1 MRLHRTLSPWLIGL
15 LPLETVFSSVTD
27 VSRGIFPVLNIHGYT
42 SRRSDEAP
50 MPFNVV
56 TLERGSDA
64 RGTRVNHD
72 MIKFPSNDLRDISF
86 YLGNLRNV

>member
-1 MRLHRTLSPWLIGL
+1 M
-15 LPLETVFSSVTD
+15 
-27 VSRGIFPVLNIHGYT
+27 PV
-42 SRRSDEAP
+42 
-50 MPFNVV
+50 NVV

-86 YLGNLRNV
+86 YLGSLRNVWPLVNTVY